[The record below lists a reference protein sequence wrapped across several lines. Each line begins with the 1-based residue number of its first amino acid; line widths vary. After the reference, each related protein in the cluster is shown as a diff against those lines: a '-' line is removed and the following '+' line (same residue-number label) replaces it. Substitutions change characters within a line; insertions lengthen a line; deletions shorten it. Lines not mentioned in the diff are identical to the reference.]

1 MCCAIPHSHSY
12 RNKIEIQKEKK
23 KSLNTAQFIAEW
35 GFEQFTLLSLHS
47 NIKKYPEIL
56 NIFLY
61 LESRILQSSFK
72 ERCSK
77 AQVNILFGL

>member
-23 KSLNTAQFIAEW
+23 NVLTAQFIAEW

-56 NIFLY
+56 NF
-61 LESRILQSSFK
+61 
-72 ERCSK
+72 
-77 AQVNILFGL
+77 FGI